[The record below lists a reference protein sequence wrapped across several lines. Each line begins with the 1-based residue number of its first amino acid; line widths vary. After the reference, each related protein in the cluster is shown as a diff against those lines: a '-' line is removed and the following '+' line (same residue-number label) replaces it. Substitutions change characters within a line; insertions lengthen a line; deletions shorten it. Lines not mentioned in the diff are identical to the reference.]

1 MLRSGVSNL
10 MRLDKLLL
18 SSFKF
23 ILTHGWQTCLVSF
36 PEWFITIRKEIYV
49 TWDEPSTLFLVGG
62 YPSLFYMPHCSANL
76 DPTELWSNVM
86 DSTVT
91 LSLTAENI
99 RRCLRWTTSLNT
111 QTTKKVV
118 WLCLR
123 NDRGNIV
130 LNMPLCDSCSCFLDK
145 DFTQKHIAKD

>member
-23 ILTHGWQTCLVSF
+23 ILTHSWQTCLVSF

-62 YPSLFYMPHCSANL
+62 YSSLFYMPHCSANL
-76 DPTELWSNVM
+76 DPTELWSDVI

-91 LSLTAENI
+91 LSLAADNI

-111 QTTKKVV
+111 QTTKKGCLIDCVSGMTEEILYLISNYVTAVV
-118 WLCLR
+118 AFWIFHTKAYC
-123 NDRGNIV
+123 
-130 LNMPLCDSCSCFLDK
+130 
-145 DFTQKHIAKD
+145 